1 MELELN
7 KKQRSFLVEFARQ
20 KFDTVSDEELG
31 DDWWDSY
38 MGFDIN
44 ICYDEDVE
52 AYKAC
57 AYALK
62 VECDESGICST
73 VTDTSQFTTLI
84 YLA

>member
-1 MELELN
+1 MELQLN

-20 KFDTVSDEELG
+20 KFDTVSNEELG

-44 ICYDEDVE
+44 ICYDEEVD
-52 AYKAC
+52 AYKAS

>member
-1 MELELN
+1 MELQLN
-7 KKQRSFLVEFARQ
+7 KKQRAHLLEFVKR
-20 KFDTVSDEELG
+20 KFDTVPYEELG

-44 ICYDEDVE
+44 ICWDEMED

-62 VECDESGICST
+62 VECDEDGICST
-73 VTDTSQFTTLI
+73 VTDTSTFTTI
-84 YLA
+84 TYLF